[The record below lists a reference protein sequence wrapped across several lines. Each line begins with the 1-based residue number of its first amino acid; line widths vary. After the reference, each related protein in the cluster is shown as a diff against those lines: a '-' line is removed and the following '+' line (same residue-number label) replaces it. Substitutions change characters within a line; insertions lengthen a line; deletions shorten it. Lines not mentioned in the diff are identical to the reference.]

1 MKLKIFLALALLFA
15 GLALASEGVVAAQE
29 PSRQPD
35 VYERA
40 ETEADRL
47 QELLDLDDWQVFYV
61 DSTLKHDYPAM
72 MAEYDELSKS
82 KVSNQSM
89 YQRVFDKWME
99 QVDKTYRRIFTDEQW
114 AAYLKSGAARAQKAR
129 EKRKAKGY

>member
-1 MKLKIFLALALLFA
+1 MKLNIFLALALLFA

-47 QELLDLDDWQVFYV
+47 QELPQ
-61 DSTLKHDYPAM
+61 YPAQLRCLP
-72 MAEYDELSKS
+72 AC
-82 KVSNQSM
+82 
-89 YQRVFDKWME
+89 
-99 QVDKTYRRIFTDEQW
+99 
-114 AAYLKSGAARAQKAR
+114 
-129 EKRKAKGY
+129 